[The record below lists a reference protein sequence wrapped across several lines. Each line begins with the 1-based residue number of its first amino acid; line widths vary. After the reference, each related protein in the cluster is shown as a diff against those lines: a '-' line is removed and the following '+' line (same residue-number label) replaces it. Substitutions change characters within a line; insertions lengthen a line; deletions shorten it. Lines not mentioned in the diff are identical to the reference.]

1 MRLIDADLL
10 RSTEQTGKVFSE
22 ECDELYGILQ
32 LIDEQP
38 TIEQPQW
45 IPRSERLPL
54 EEVVYIVSCVNHNG
68 CEFVSDDYFYPSESN
83 IEGGFFD
90 AFGAYVI
97 AWQPLP
103 QNYKEESK

>member
-45 IPRSERLPL
+45 IPCSEGLPL
-54 EEVVYIVSCVNHNG
+54 EQGVYIVSCASKNG
-68 CEFVSDDYFYPSESN
+68 YGFVSGDYFYISDNTEC
-83 IEGGFFD
+83 GFFD
-90 AFGAYVI
+90 AFGADVI
-97 AWQPLP
+97 AWQLLP
-103 QNYKEESK
+103 QPYKEETK